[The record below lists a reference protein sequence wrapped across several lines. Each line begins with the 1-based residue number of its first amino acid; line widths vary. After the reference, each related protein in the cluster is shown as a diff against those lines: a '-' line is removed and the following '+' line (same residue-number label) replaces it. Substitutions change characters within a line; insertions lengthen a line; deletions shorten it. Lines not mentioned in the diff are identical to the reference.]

1 MRVCAPVELAPSPR
15 RGRIAAVLGVASA
28 LLLAAAV
35 RWAHHWGPLA
45 DTIVGAWVGA
55 TLAAFV
61 ASSFA
66 LLCRGGA
73 RRLAGLGM
81 ALALLSVCAPFVA
94 YGAGTNTAGSCGG
107 G

>member
-1 MRVCAPVELAPSPR
+1 VRPVELAPSPR
-15 RGRIAAVLGVASA
+15 RGRVAAALGTAST

-45 DTIVGAWVGA
+45 DAIVVAWVVA
-55 TLAAFV
+55 TLAALP
-61 ASSFA
+61 ASIFA

-73 RRLAGLGM
+73 RRLAGLGL
-81 ALALLSVCAPFVA
+81 ALALLSTSAPFVA